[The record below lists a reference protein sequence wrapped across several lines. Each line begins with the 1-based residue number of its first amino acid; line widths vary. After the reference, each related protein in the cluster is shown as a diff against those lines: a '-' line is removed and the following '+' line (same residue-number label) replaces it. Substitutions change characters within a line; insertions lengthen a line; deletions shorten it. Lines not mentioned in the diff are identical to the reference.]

1 VLFIKTTITIV
12 VSPGGPHY
20 QPLATKDEGYTRK
33 GGEEMCPS
41 MRYARFNCPVWDPE
55 EPDGGSGVD
64 ARVRW
69 VQAHQNPRDCGS
81 ANYLIRGLV
90 PIIGF
95 GANIK
100 LTVESTMYIALYT
113 NRIFLLDTDLP
124 FRYANCSSRDW
135 SCYFEP
141 LSKCTTADADAVVK
155 SEGYHYGQFLM
166 EKDHRVIRTYRVSV
180 RQPPPD
186 ALSP

>member
-1 VLFIKTTITIV
+1 M
-12 VSPGGPHY
+12 
-20 QPLATKDEGYTRK
+20 LASEGLK
-33 GGEEMCPS
+33 GRMEETCPS
-41 MRYARFNCPVWDPE
+41 MRYARFNCPIWDPE

-69 VQAHQNPRDCGS
+69 VHAHQNPRDCGS
-81 ANYLIRGLV
+81 ANYLIRALN
-90 PIIGF
+90 PRIGF

-113 NRIFLLDTDLP
+113 NRTFLLDPDFK

-141 LSKCTTADADAVVK
+141 LSNCTVDDAEAIVGANGG
-155 SEGYHYGQFLM
+155 EYGTHLRRM
-166 EKDHRVIRTYRVSV
+166 DHRVIRTQKVSG
-180 RQPPPD
+180 
-186 ALSP
+186 